1 MTTLLPKD
9 ADNNV
14 IPALR
19 LRENGAHTL
28 SVSAT
33 TTRNSVAFSEETKVI
48 SLYSTTPVYLAFGD
62 ESVTATSNNHYFPAG
77 IYYDIAITGGA
88 GKGPHN
94 AYISALSADESGEL
108 YISEKE

>member
-9 ADNNV
+9 ADNNA

-19 LRENGAHTL
+19 LADGGAHSLNVTGTSVRNAIAFNEETKIVSL
-28 SVSAT
+28 YATAPVYLKLGDGAVSAT
-33 TTRNSVAFSEETKVI
+33 
-48 SLYSTTPVYLAFGD
+48 
-62 ESVTATSNNHYFPAG
+62 ATDHYFPAG
-77 IYYDIAITGGA
+77 TYYDIAITGGS

-94 AYISALSADESGEL
+94 SHISALSVSDDGTL

>member
-19 LRENGAHTL
+19 LADGGAHTI

-33 TTRNSVAFSEETKVI
+33 AARNAVAFLPDTKII
-48 SLYSTTPVYLAFGD
+48 SLYATAPVYLKLGD
-62 ESVTATSNNHYFPAG
+62 DTVTATATDHFFPANT
-77 IYYDIAITGGA
+77 YYDIAITA
-88 GKGPHN
+88 GSGKAPHD
-94 AYISALSADESGEL
+94 AYVSALSVSEDCTL
-108 YISEKE
+108 FISEKE

>member
-9 ADNNV
+9 ADNNT

-19 LRENGAHTL
+19 LADGGAHAV
-28 SVSAT
+28 SVTVTAT
-33 TTRNSVAFSEETKVI
+33 TNATAFSEDTKIV
-48 SLYSTTPVYLAFGD
+48 SLYATVPVYLKLGD
-62 ESVTATSNNHYFPAG
+62 AGVTATTSDHYFPANT
-77 IYYDIAITGGA
+77 YYDIAITGGT

-94 AYISALSADESGEL
+94 AYISVLRVSDDGTL

>member
-19 LRENGAHTL
+19 LLDAGAHTL
-28 SVSAT
+28 SVSAVSA
-33 TTRNSVAFSEETKVI
+33 RNSIAFTSETKVV
-48 SLYSTTPVYLAFGD
+48 SLYATGDVFIKCGD
-62 ESVTATSNNHYFPAG
+62 ETVSATTADHYFPG
-77 IYYDIAITGGA
+77 GVYYDIAITGGS

-94 AYISALSADESGEL
+94 AYISALRADTDCML

>member
-9 ADNNV
+9 ADNNT

-19 LRENGAHTL
+19 MRDNGAHNL
-28 SVSAT
+28 AVSGTAARNT
-33 TTRNSVAFSEETKVI
+33 TAFSDETKVI
-48 SLYSTTPVYLAFGD
+48 SLYATAPTYVAFGD
-62 ESVTATSNNHYFPAG
+62 NSVTATTSDHYFPAG
-77 IYYDIAITGGA
+77 VYYDVAITGGS

-94 AYISALSADESGEL
+94 AYISALSADGNGEL